1 MLANLNYIHIAVA
14 TLVYFIIG
22 SLWYSLLFGKIWVAI
37 LGLVVTEEDKKKM
50 PQMFA
55 TTFVL
60 NFVITF
66 SVACILHFVQPS
78 SVVGAIKVGL
88 VLGAGLSG
96 TTTAMS
102 NMYARRPL
110 KLTLIDTGYH
120 ILSICVVSVILTL
133 WQ

>member
-102 NMYARRPL
+102 NMYA
-110 KLTLIDTGYH
+110 
-120 ILSICVVSVILTL
+120 
-133 WQ
+133 